1 MIEMIKQEIR
11 KASNSYAKRRR
22 NRQIQYDCGCKYMF
36 DHHITLENICPEHE
50 RELITLYGW
59 LGLLA
64 NVSKFG
70 PY

>member
-1 MIEMIKQEIR
+1 
-11 KASNSYAKRRR
+11 
-22 NRQIQYDCGCKYMF
+22 MF